1 MHVCVARCRGRSRN
15 GCEGASAP
23 EHEWAPGAVHG
34 VGVKPELGISD
45 GSRFDTGS
53 FGAGRF
59 EPARTVATPTEQRMT
74 RGRSRPLCAPQFLR
88 LAERTMPRAAGP
100 QTLLRDGSREL
111 LTART
116 EACTGGSGR
125 SRWRHRGREHL
136 MALRIGAIRG
146 ARGAPFDA
154 RLTGWVLQRNVQLLR
169 EPYVRPR
176 GRKAV

>member
-1 MHVCVARCRGRSRN
+1 MPRAMEERLRGCFGARARVGARSGAWGRGQTRAR
-15 GCEGASAP
+15 
-23 EHEWAPGAVHG
+23 HQRR
-34 VGVKPELGISD
+34 
-45 GSRFDTGS
+45 GSIRYRS

-88 LAERTMPRAAGP
+88 PAERTMPRAAGP

-125 SRWRHRGREHL
+125 SWWRHRGREHL
-136 MALRIGAIRG
+136 TALRIGAIRG